1 MYWLPIALLLLA
13 ALQGTAETRSIAI
26 GGASGSSWQDGGG
39 QIQAIFPTGA
49 RAVESG
55 NTPGGVIDFDPEG
68 REGWIFPQNIVEGTN
83 LALGI
88 LGRGG
93 SVTWLHAGATHK
105 AGRPIAKTNM
115 WSADLMR

>member
-39 QIQAIFPTGA
+39 QIPAIFPTGA
-49 RAVESG
+49 RDVEGG

-68 REGWIFPQNIVEGTN
+68 REGWIFPQNVVEGTN
-83 LALGI
+83 LA
-88 LGRGG
+88 
-93 SVTWLHAGATHK
+93 SEYSGAAARSFRRRFSK
-105 AGRPIAKTNM
+105 RALSR
-115 WSADLMR
+115 S

>member
-55 NTPGGVIDFDPEG
+55 NTPGGVIDFDPG
-68 REGWIFPQNIVEGTN
+68 DRAGWIFSAERC
-83 LALGI
+83 
-88 LGRGG
+88 RGHQ
-93 SVTWLHAGATHK
+93 SSTRHTR
-105 AGRPIAKTNM
+105 AGRFGHL
-115 WSADLMR
+115 ADGSRSGH